1 MAEVAA
7 GPLVALLD
15 RRAIRLGETAADR
28 EDAIRRSGAVLV
40 ETGAVDPA
48 YVDTMLARE
57 RSVSTYVGEGVAIPH
72 GTLAGKD
79 AVRRDALAVLRFPAG
94 VDWGGEQVVLCVAI
108 AARGDGHVALLAQL
122 AEILLDPERARALRE
137 ATEADEILRL
147 LKPVDEETV
156 R

>member
-1 MAEVAA
+1 MAEVTTGRLA
-7 GPLVALLD
+7 ALLD
-15 RRAIRLGETAADR
+15 RRAIRLRETAADR

-48 YVDTMLARE
+48 YVETMLARE
-57 RSVSTYVGEGVAIPH
+57 RAVSTYVGEGVAIPH

-122 AEILLDPERARALRE
+122 AEILLNPERARALRA
-137 ATEADEILRL
+137 ATDADEVLRL
-147 LKPVDEETV
+147 LKPVDEETD
-156 R
+156 